1 LISFQKELYCIV
13 KKGAIMIKDNL
24 LYNDHKDMFKK
35 RYGLAYYLKT
45 FFSYPTTES
54 FMFISLAGVIFTL
67 ISGLFFKTQQFLLGS
82 LTIGIYMTMLSC
94 YVYQLYYLK
103 TYYKN
108 IPLDKRKDI
117 IRSVIKYTEE
127 IKAQYDMEDEI
138 TRNVLDRFA
147 ESQKLYFGLLL
158 SDDDD
163 NVKSGIQHFFND
175 GDEYMFNFEND
186 IKNLDESIDKE
197 KQQKIKHIAELNDQ
211 QRVKHRLSEILEHKE
226 TEAITN

>member
-1 LISFQKELYCIV
+1 
-13 KKGAIMIKDNL
+13 MIKDNL